1 MATVKSCLPPSP
13 PSPGNSVRLASLC
26 LVPMR
31 APLASLY
38 RLFLRTTTSS
48 VLYHKVATLNLKSLY
63 RFEFRNA
70 AASVKKLEAAT
81 TPQTHLQAR
90 LQQWNERGTYA
101 RLLHQYPHC
110 FFNSSPYVAD
120 NTLALLYNSSLYRGL
135 PHRLTH
141 NLALFVLGHHQ
152 RRRFAQKY
160 SGVWKANL
168 PANSP
173 EYKLPQVRN
182 LGGKR
187 SPRQQGED
195 ALNAGAFNALDEV
208 VRLAEGRNKI
218 FMGRMTTT
226 RRKLRS

>member
-1 MATVKSCLPPSP
+1 
-13 PSPGNSVRLASLC
+13 
-26 LVPMR
+26 MR

-90 LQQWNERGTYA
+90 LQQWNER
-101 RLLHQYPHC
+101 
-110 FFNSSPYVAD
+110 AD

>member
-1 MATVKSCLPPSP
+1 
-13 PSPGNSVRLASLC
+13 
-26 LVPMR
+26 MR

-48 VLYHKVATLNLKSLY
+48 VLYHKIATLNLKSLY

-70 AASVKKLEAAT
+70 AAAVKKLEAST
-81 TPQTHLQAR
+81 TPQPQTHLQAR
-90 LQQWNERGTYA
+90 LQQWNER
-101 RLLHQYPHC
+101 
-110 FFNSSPYVAD
+110 AD

-168 PANSP
+168 PPNSP
-173 EYKLPQVRN
+173 EYKLPQARN
-182 LGGKR
+182 PGQSGGKKLT
-187 SPRQQGED
+187 PRQQGED
-195 ALNAGAFNALDEV
+195 ALNVSAFNALDEV

-218 FMGRMTTT
+218 FMGRITTT